1 MELCSGQVWVA
12 YSWVQISLTEVEG
25 CPESLLPKQLEM
37 TFSSGESSPCLSL
50 CSDFPVVFGEGMY
63 LSKLALTFHNLSVY
77 WELWWRG
84 VACRNGEV
92 VIFKIWGLWDFV
104 LMASYSS
111 SSFWL
116 LSVDS
121 ASSVNDPWEKL
132 TIFLQL
138 WNHGSCK
145 LVFFS
150 IWNAV
155 IFFQVMW
162 TFSLVVLKLPNRSPS
177 KQLPRC
183 SHSSEGW
190 SQTAWPFLCAPLLSI
205 HVHVWIDQII
215 QSPVCSVFV

>member
-1 MELCSGQVWVA
+1 MRGD
-12 YSWVQISLTEVEG
+12 G
-25 CPESLLPKQLEM
+25 SLLRTGLGSLFLSPDQPHWGGGLPGISPAKTAGNVLLFWRI
-37 TFSSGESSPCLSL
+37 FSMSILVQWFSC
-50 CSDFPVVFGEGMY
+50 CFGEGMY
-63 LSKLALTFHNLSVY
+63 LSKLALTFHNLSVC
-77 WELWWRG
+77 WEGWWRG

-92 VIFKIWGLWDFV
+92 MWVFKSWGLWDFV

-155 IFFQVMW
+155 IFFR
-162 TFSLVVLKLPNRSPS
+162 L
-177 KQLPRC
+177 C
-183 SHSSEGW
+183 EHSH
-190 SQTAWPFLCAPLLSI
+190 
-205 HVHVWIDQII
+205 
-215 QSPVCSVFV
+215 